1 MSKCNALPVGSVR
14 RAGKAS
20 GRTGKASDRAHDT
33 MNKVCGWGSLHQT
46 KKQTETGCLKLKN
59 KYYTEI

>member
-1 MSKCNALPVGSVR
+1 MPVGSVR

-33 MNKVCGWGSLHQT
+33 MNKVCGWGEFTPDQ
-46 KKQTETGCLKLKN
+46 K
-59 KYYTEI
+59 ID